1 MSRTD
6 LIADSLTIIRN
17 ALMAKKKNVSL
28 PYCKMTELIL
38 NILKKERYIE
48 DYKLVEYSQGRKQ
61 EKKYKLFR
69 VYLRYV
75 AGESL
80 ITNLKR
86 ISKPGLRVYVKKD
99 KIPRVLRGRGLAIIS
114 TSKGIMTD
122 EQARLQKIG
131 GEIICYIW

>member
-6 LIADSLTIIRN
+6 FIADSLTIIRN

-28 PYCKMTELIL
+28 PYCKMMESIL

-61 EKKYKLFR
+61 DKKYKLFK
-69 VYLRYV
+69 VYLRYMS
-75 AGESL
+75 GEPL

-86 ISKPGLRVYVKKD
+86 ISKSGLRVYVKKD

-122 EQARLQKIG
+122 EEARLGKIG